1 MAAVSRQ
8 VYLALFYDA
17 QLDLKAMD
25 WCSRATLAI
34 IGTLVPLAQVQEP
47 GGSCGEAA
55 GGGGLEPMTKRPVRR
70 YTVDGKLMTPDDLRR
85 LHDYLADLDTIAI
98 ISDEMRVV
106 DESEWPE
113 FIHKLPPRRWSLE
126 APISVAPS
134 ASSSRTTKASI
145 TSGVRAAMAGSI
157 AAILAKCSS
166 TKGLAAPG
174 AGSTAM
180 TGAQFEI
187 RIDGTRRTYR
197 DRKDYAMEAARFLK
211 SKNLHSMVEV
221 KDLQSGDVT
230 AVANRPGWM
239 MPGPGSVSRIFR
251 KQVTSALRQA
261 MRQDEASFSY
271 RAKQCTDQGPRWGEG
286 EGAIV

>member
-1 MAAVSRQ
+1 MRYSVRGAAQRGG
-8 VYLALFYDA
+8 LMLH
-17 QLDLKAMD
+17 
-25 WCSRATLAI
+25 CSHTTLAI
-34 IGTLVPLAQVQEP
+34 IGTLARLAQVQEP

-106 DESEWPE
+106 DRERMARVHPQAATETM
-113 FIHKLPPRRWSLE
+113 IPRGTYFGRPVGE
-126 APISVAPS
+126 R
-134 ASSSRTTKASI
+134 SRTTKASI
-145 TSGVRAAMAGSI
+145 TSVSGLRRLDRLPRSSPSVRARRAV
-157 AAILAKCSS
+157 
-166 TKGLAAPG
+166 AAPG

-187 RIDGTRRTYR
+187 RIDGTRRSYR

-221 KDLQSGDVT
+221 KDLQSGE
-230 AVANRPGWM
+230 
-239 MPGPGSVSRIFR
+239 
-251 KQVTSALRQA
+251 L
-261 MRQDEASFSY
+261 
-271 RAKQCTDQGPRWGEG
+271 PRWLTGRGE
-286 EGAIV
+286 